1 MTTVDLLIFTIA
13 LLGVVLGLVNLW
25 YSREARRVRLRV
37 IPKLAYD
44 VEGGRYT
51 TSEWN
56 KYAQRL
62 QDDSAAKRWTIE
74 VINLSSFGLTIDE
87 VGFSDQTVDGTFAM
101 MNPEISRKRTWPV
114 RLRPHEKAI
123 FYSTD
128 GVLLPPPVW
137 ANPYAYVKTD
147 CGQCVYG
154 KSPVLEHVA
163 AHKALQS

>member
-1 MTTVDLLIFTIA
+1 MINVDILIFTIA

-25 YSREARRVRLRV
+25 YSQEARRVRLRV
-37 IPKLAYD
+37 IPKLAFD

-56 KYAQRL
+56 KYSKRL

-74 VINLSSFGLTIDE
+74 VVNLSSFGLTIDE
-87 VGFSDQTVDGTFAM
+87 VGFSDKTVDGTFAM
-101 MNPEISRKRTWPV
+101 MNPELSRKRTWPV
-114 RLRPHEKAI
+114 RLRPHAKAI

-163 AHKALQS
+163 ANKALQS